1 MTAFEDEVLEQFT
14 AKLREQG
21 IDDAIVRRLTDA
33 FGAERLPS
41 ADEVLR
47 TIEEHSGER
56 TA

>member
-14 AKLREQG
+14 AKLRELG
-21 IDDAIVRRLTDA
+21 IDDAIVQTLIDA

-41 ADEVLR
+41 ADEILR
-47 TIEEHSGER
+47 TIEQHSGEP